1 MRTVWQC
8 EKDEYRR
15 RVLARHWPDIE
26 RWDDVRAVSMDALR
40 RRDVHRGRERGI
52 ADSAERQRNKRY
64 DSPDLLC
71 GGFPCQDLS
80 VAGRRKGLEG
90 DRSGLFYE
98 FARIADELRPR
109 WLMVENVPGLL
120 SSADGRDF
128 AIVLRTLADIGYGL
142 AWRVLDARYFGVPQR
157 RRRVFIVGHLGGDP
171 SPAVLALGAGGEGDL
186 EASRCSWQNAPQ
198 RASNGAG
205 VAINLRG
212 RDGGAQAEL
221 DSLASLRAA
230 DGGSSRSYVAPTLGR
245 SYGDRGVDLQAP
257 HVVTQVSALQAPNG
271 GHLIAAP
278 LTKGSAT
285 GEGVN
290 PPGRRQE
297 DDVNLVTHSIT
308 LASDPISAR
317 ELAQPQT
324 RRNGDPGTIS
334 NAQGVR
340 RLTPTECERLMSWPD
355 GWTIADENTADSR
368 RYAACGDG
376 VVSNVAEWIGRRI
389 MAVDAL
395 ETANPRPEGRRSV
408 DSA

>member
-171 SPAVLALGAGGEGDL
+171 GPAILAVGAGGEGDL
-186 EASRCSWQNAPQ
+186 ETGRCSWQG
-198 RASNGAG
+198 STNGT
-205 VAINLRG
+205 RG
-212 RDGGAQAEL
+212 
-221 DSLASLRAA
+221 S
-230 DGGSSRSYVAPTLGR
+230 VAPTLGR
-245 SYGDRGVDLQAP
+245 SYGDRGVDLEAP

-271 GHLIAAP
+271 RGWRVDAEGAAGGHLLPMAVSENQRAEVLETPIARQ
-278 LTKGSAT
+278 LTSGGGKPGQGYSA
-285 GEGVN
+285 V
-290 PPGRRQE
+290 
-297 DDVNLVTHSIT
+297 
-308 LASDPISAR
+308 R
-317 ELAQPQT
+317 EA
-324 RRNGDPGTIS
+324 N
-334 NAQGVR
+334 GVR
-340 RLTPTECERLMSWPD
+340 RLTPIECERLMSWPD
-355 GWTIADENTADSR
+355 GWTLADEKTADSR

-389 MAVDAL
+389 LAVDA
-395 ETANPRPEGRRSV
+395 PRNSEPPPRRERV
-408 DSA
+408 R

>member
-1 MRTVWQC
+1 MRVGSTFSGVGGLDLGLERAGMRTVWQC

-26 RWDDVRAVSMDALR
+26 RWDDIGSLQPDTIRQFVGR
-40 RRDVHRGRERGI
+40 RPAEGI
-52 ADSAERQRNKRY
+52 LESSRSRQRT
-64 DSPDLLC
+64 SGSTGGEQAAIDLLC

-171 SPAVLALGAGGEGDL
+171 GPAVLALGAGGEGDF
-186 EASRCSWQNAPQ
+186 EAGRCSWQG
-198 RASNGAG
+198 STNGT
-205 VAINLRG
+205 
-212 RDGGAQAEL
+212 
-221 DSLASLRAA
+221 S
-230 DGGSSRSYVAPTLGR
+230 GSVAPTLGQ
-245 SYGDRGVDLQAP
+245 SYGARGVDLEAP
-257 HVVTQVSALQAPNG
+257 HVVARALTTSQERNGDGFDQDFVVSALDRQAGGPDDNSAQA
-271 GHLIAAP
+271 GHLVMAVSENQRAEVLETPIARQ
-278 LTKGSAT
+278 LTSGGGKPGQGYSA
-285 GEGVN
+285 V
-290 PPGRRQE
+290 
-297 DDVNLVTHSIT
+297 
-308 LASDPISAR
+308 R
-317 ELAQPQT
+317 EA
-324 RRNGDPGTIS
+324 N
-334 NAQGVR
+334 GVR

-355 GWTIADENTADSR
+355 GWTLADEKTADSR

-389 MAVDAL
+389 MAVD
-395 ETANPRPEGRRSV
+395 ERS
-408 DSA
+408 AG